1 MSAVFIASVEFDVVA
16 PGRRARPSHRVEE
29 IVDRLGERQPPE
41 DLVDGVRTA
50 RSFAK
55 EDAARAQLEA
65 NGRPGDETEL
75 LADGGRQGDLAFR
88 RHRAFHE

>member
-1 MSAVFIASVEFDVVA
+1 VEFDVVA
-16 PGRRARPSHRVEE
+16 PGASGAAPHGVEE
-29 IVDRLGERQPPE
+29 IVDRLGERQPLE
-41 DLVDGVRTA
+41 DLVDRVRTA